1 METLVQDVRYA
12 IRMLLKNPGFTLV
25 AALAL
30 ALGIGANTAIFSVI
44 NAVMIRPL
52 PYRDASRLVMVWE
65 DNRIRGKHQNVV
77 SPANFLDWKEQ
88 SDVFEDM
95 AALYD
100 THLNLT
106 DVADPEELAG
116 QRVTLNMFD
125 LLGAQP
131 LLGRTFEPDDAQPGR
146 QYSVILS
153 YGLWQRRFGGD
164 KEIVGKTIKL
174 NTRT

>member
-1 METLVQDVRYA
+1 MANQALVFNPVFGGSRMETLAQDFRYA
-12 IRMLLKNPGFTLV
+12 VRMLLKNPGFTLV
-25 AALAL
+25 AALGL
-30 ALGIGANTAIFSVI
+30 ALGIGANTAIFSVV

-106 DVADPEELAG
+106 DVADPEE
-116 QRVTLNMFD
+116 
-125 LLGAQP
+125 
-131 LLGRTFEPDDAQPGR
+131 
-146 QYSVILS
+146 
-153 YGLWQRRFGGD
+153 
-164 KEIVGKTIKL
+164 
-174 NTRT
+174 